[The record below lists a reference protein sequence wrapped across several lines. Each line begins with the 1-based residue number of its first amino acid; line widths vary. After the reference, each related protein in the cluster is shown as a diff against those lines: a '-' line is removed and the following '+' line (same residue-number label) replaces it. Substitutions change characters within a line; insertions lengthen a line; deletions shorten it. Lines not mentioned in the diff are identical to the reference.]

1 MNNFPSLPP
10 LHIPPPPVQPAC
22 PDRAASD
29 SSSRKR
35 SASDE
40 ASPQQNQGRQCTSSA
55 MLTLQAMA
63 RGASPGPE
71 LAATAAQAHTMAPA
85 SPVSI
90 RGRGMPQAADT
101 AGLEST
107 AFLEGA
113 LDSTT
118 LAKMVV
124 YLNREVSGDWA
135 FTGSVALNIHAASL
149 EGTMARPF
157 QDADIQLDHKVFRS
171 FVDQLDAK
179 AGSHFTPPAK
189 GSGDQHYRFGDM
201 AIDFVEKKLR
211 MNPALSE
218 SEMISGI
225 RVLTLDA
232 LRLNKRNSACD
243 FNTETVKKAQD
254 DLLIIKRLL
263 ETKRLQQ
270 GPVAAESNAR
280 PRAAYDAP
288 LTELARKALDF

>member
-1 MNNFPSLPP
+1 
-10 LHIPPPPVQPAC
+10 
-22 PDRAASD
+22 
-29 SSSRKR
+29 
-35 SASDE
+35 
-40 ASPQQNQGRQCTSSA
+40 

-63 RGASPGPE
+63 RSASPHPE
-71 LAATAAQAHTMAPA
+71 LADTGAQAHATAPA
-85 SPVSI
+85 SPISM
-90 RGRGMPQAADT
+90 RGRGMPQATDI

-113 LDSTT
+113 LNSTT

-135 FTGSVALNIHAASL
+135 FTGSVALNIHAVSL
-149 EGTMARPF
+149 EGAMARPF

-171 FVDQLDAK
+171 FVDQQGTK
-179 AGSHFTPPAK
+179 AGSQFIPPTE

-218 SEMISGI
+218 SETIAGI

-232 LRLNKRNSACD
+232 LRLNKKNSACD
-243 FNTETVKKAQD
+243 FNAETVRKAQD
-254 DLLIIKRLL
+254 DLLIIERLL

-270 GPVAAESNAR
+270 GPVAAESDA
-280 PRAAYDAP
+280 PPHAAFDAP
-288 LTELARKALDF
+288 LTGLASRSLDF